1 MIDGKYRDKFQKFF
15 DLTTFI
21 FIKLHI
27 SPKTIT
33 ILALLF
39 GIASGIALATKSFFI
54 AFLLLGTSGYLD
66 IMDGTVARK
75 IKKSSAA
82 GMYMDLTFD
91 RMVEACVILGF
102 AIAYPDHYIACI
114 FFLISALFNFT
125 TFMIAGVI
133 YKNCGKKGMHYDI
146 GIIERTE
153 AFIFF
158 GLMIIATSN
167 FYIILTIF
175 NMLIFLTGIIRFA
188 KIIKELEKEDRKI
201 KKTIII

>member
-15 DLTTFI
+15 DATAFI
-21 FIKLHI
+21 FIKLGL

-33 ILALLF
+33 ILAFLF
-39 GIASGIALATKSFFI
+39 GAASGVALATKSFMLAFI
-54 AFLLLGTSGYLD
+54 LLGASGYLD

-75 IKKSSAA
+75 IKKSSQA
-82 GMYMDLTFD
+82 GMYMDLTLD

-102 AIAYPDHYIACI
+102 AVAYPEHYIACM

-125 TFMIAGVI
+125 TFMIAGII

-146 GIIERTE
+146 GLIERTE

-167 FYIILTIF
+167 FYIVLTIF
-175 NMLIFLTGIIRFA
+175 NSLIFLTGIIRFVR
-188 KIIKELEKEDRKI
+188 ITKELEREENK
-201 KKTIII
+201 

>member
-1 MIDGKYRDKFQKFF
+1 MIDGKYRDKSQKFF
-15 DLTTFI
+15 DSTAFI

-33 ILALLF
+33 ILAFLTGAAC
-39 GIASGIALATKSFFI
+39 GIAIAMKAFFV
-54 AFLLLGTSGYLD
+54 AFLLLWVSGYLD
-66 IMDGTVARK
+66 TMDGTVARK
-75 IKKSSAA
+75 IKKATSS
-82 GMYMDLTFD
+82 GMYMDLTLD
-91 RMVEACVILGF
+91 RMVEACIILGF
-102 AIAYPDHYIACI
+102 AIAYPEHYIACM

-125 TFMIAGVI
+125 TFMITGII

-167 FYIILTIF
+167 FYVILTIF
-175 NMLIFLTGIIRFA
+175 NILIFLTGIMRF
-188 KIIKELEKEDRKI
+188 KRIIKELEKEEKEL
-201 KKTIII
+201 TQE